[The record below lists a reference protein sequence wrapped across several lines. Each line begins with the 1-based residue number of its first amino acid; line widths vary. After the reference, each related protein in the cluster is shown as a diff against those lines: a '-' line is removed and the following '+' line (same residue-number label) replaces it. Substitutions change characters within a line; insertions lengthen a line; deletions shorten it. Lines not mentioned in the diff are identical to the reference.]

1 MCIRDSAHFV
11 CHFLYVER
19 LFNEIFKA
27 ILVAQRLFVFP
38 SIFVRRKGAFFAVFQ
53 NTAEA
58 LHRFTRRVQHAF
70 RQRGR
75 GFSAFFAVLPPEAQ
89 ADNSRSKLRHKE
101 SITVIR
107 FFIKSSAFLKMV
119 IFFYLDYKGKCA
131 AASRRKLTEFPP
143 LFCRFFQFKA
153 YAKNLQKHLLFG
165 ISYCILNSCRLEFTR
180 SLREFDLYG

>member
-1 MCIRDSAHFV
+1 MGS
-11 CHFLYVER
+11 L
-19 LFNEIFKA
+19 
-27 ILVAQRLFVFP
+27 
-38 SIFVRRKGAFFAVFQ
+38 GAFNILSA
-53 NTAEA
+53 NAA
-58 LHRFTRRVQHAF
+58 AA
-70 RQRGR
+70 
-75 GFSAFFAVLPPEAQ
+75 FSAFFAVLPPEAQ

-131 AASRRKLTEFPP
+131 AASRRKLTEFTP

-180 SLREFDLYG
+180 SLREFDLYE

>member
-1 MCIRDSAHFV
+1 MVSTSSMKLVKPFSLHSAFSSSQAS
-11 CHFLYVER
+11 LYAVR
-19 LFNEIFKA
+19 ALSSPLSK
-27 ILVAQRLFVFP
+27 ILPKRCMGSL
-38 SIFVRRKGAFFAVFQ
+38 GAFSMLSA
-53 NTAEA
+53 NAA
-58 LHRFTRRVQHAF
+58 AA
-70 RQRGR
+70 
-75 GFSAFFAVLPPEAQ
+75 FSAFFAVLPPEAQ
-89 ADNSRSKLRHKE
+89 ADKSRSKLRHKE

-131 AASRRKLTEFPP
+131 AASRRKLTEFIP
-143 LFCRFFQFKA
+143 LFCRFFQFKV